1 MEQSSEHR
9 DLSLSSGWK
18 TDSNMWWN
26 LETCPWC
33 EISGFVL
40 LTDQSNPENTI
51 FCMDYCLTTE
61 PTIIKQL
68 PLQKS
73 IFLFSR
79 LIGYWYCRTN
89 HPIFSVWCQTMWME
103 NLKNGSD
110 KGLNHL
116 KYTLHYQYSNY
127 IQSSKFINYSDDI
140 AFSNQHKKL
149 TEQKLLSL
157 ISTIFKCILEPESW
171 SF

>member
-9 DLSLSSGWK
+9 GLSLSSGWK

-33 EISGFVL
+33 VISGFVL

-51 FCMDYCLTTE
+51 FCMEYCWTTE

-73 IFLFSR
+73 IFSFSR
-79 LIGYWYCRTN
+79 LIGYW
-89 HPIFSVWCQTMWME
+89 FAEQTIQYLVYGARLYKIE

-116 KYTLHYQYSNY
+116 KYTLHYQYYNY
-127 IQSSKFINYSDDI
+127 K
-140 AFSNQHKKL
+140 A
-149 TEQKLLSL
+149 
-157 ISTIFKCILEPESW
+157 
-171 SF
+171 